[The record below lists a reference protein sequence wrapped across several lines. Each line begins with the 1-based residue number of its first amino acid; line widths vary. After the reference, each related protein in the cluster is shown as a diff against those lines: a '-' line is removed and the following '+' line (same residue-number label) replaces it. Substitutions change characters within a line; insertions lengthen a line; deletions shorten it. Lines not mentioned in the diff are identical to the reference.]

1 MEETQQSTSREK
13 VGYSPWWMFTFFVTI
28 LQNLH
33 AKVARLFTK
42 LKKIAED
49 DPRRVFHSFK
59 VGLALTFVSIFYYV
73 TPLFNGFGSSCM
85 WAVLTVV
92 VVMEFTVGATLGK
105 GLNRALATV
114 LAGSLALG
122 AHHLA
127 DLCGEK
133 IEPILLGILVFIL
146 ASAATFSKFIP
157 GVKKRYDYGVTI
169 FILTFSLVAV
179 SSYRVDEIIPLAH
192 QRASTI
198 AVGVATCLCTTLF
211 VFPVWAGED
220 LHKLTATN
228 LENLAYF
235 LQGMYVYVSI
245 YISEGETHMHAS
257 IIYINIYI
265 YIYVING
272 ADFIGLGDDCFQD
285 KAKRENKEEK
295 KKDYFQSYKSV
306 LTSKPTEESLANFA
320 KWEPGHNGFGF
331 RHPWNQYLKIGAS
344 TRRCAYSTE
353 ALSAFL
359 TACDS
364 KPKLDPNDDVRI
376 KIRSAC
382 AEMSSESAKA
392 LLDLAGSIRTMTA
405 PTSARQHMAAASA
418 AAEKLNALLSVGGL
432 VAEIVHMAT
441 IGAILVE
448 VVSCEHEIVGTV
460 EELARLAGFKRAK
473 AVNEAPV
480 KPGDEEQCPHVVITV
495 SGD

>member
-1 MEETQQSTSREK
+1 MISMEEAQQSTSCQK
-13 VGYSPWWMFTFFVTI
+13 IGFSPWWMFTFFITI
-28 LQNLH
+28 LKKLH

-49 DPRRVFHSFK
+49 DPRRVYHSFK
-59 VGLALTFVSIFYYV
+59 VGLALTLVSIFYYV

-105 GLNRALATV
+105 GLNRTLATV

-133 IEPILLGILVFIL
+133 MEPILLGILVFIL
-146 ASAATFSKFIP
+146 ASAATFSRFIP
-157 GVKKRYDYGVTI
+157 RVKKRYDYGVTI

-179 SSYRVDEIIPLAH
+179 SSYRVDEVIPLAH

-198 AVGVATCLCTTLF
+198 AVGVATCLCTTFF

-228 LENLAYF
+228 LEKLACF
-235 LQGMYVYVSI
+235 LQ
-245 YISEGETHMHAS
+245 
-257 IIYINIYI
+257 
-265 YIYVING
+265 
-272 ADFIGLGDDCFQD
+272 GLGDDYFQD
-285 KAKRENKEEK
+285 KAKKENKVGE

-306 LTSKPTEESLANFA
+306 LNSKPTEESLANFA

-364 KPKLDPNDDVRI
+364 KPKPDPNDEVRT

-392 LLDLAGSIRTMTA
+392 LSDLASSIRTMSA
-405 PTSARQHMAAASA
+405 PTLARQHMAAASA
-418 AAEKLNALLSVGGL
+418 AAEKLKAVLLNDSGS
-432 VAEIVHMAT
+432 VAEIVHVAT

-448 VVSCEHEIVGTV
+448 IVNCEHEIVGTV
-460 EELARLAGFKRAK
+460 EELARLAGFRRAE

-480 KPGDEEQCPHVVITV
+480 KPGNEEQCPSVVITIV
-495 SGD
+495 